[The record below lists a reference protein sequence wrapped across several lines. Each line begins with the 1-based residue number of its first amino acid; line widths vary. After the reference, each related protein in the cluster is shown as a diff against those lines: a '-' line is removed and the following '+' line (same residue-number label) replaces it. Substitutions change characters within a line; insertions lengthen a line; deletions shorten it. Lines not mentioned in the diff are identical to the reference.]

1 MKTTMMMMMM
11 TMMMTKM
18 MMMMMNDDDDDNDE
32 EEEVTCKAKN
42 DVKPIGKQKKV
53 EFECTLKDI
62 DPNEVFIG
70 IEIFA
75 SDYIPGIPVD
85 KKLRNPAKIDIL
97 IKKGQIKNYTA
108 TVEEID
114 IPLFNA
120 TSIDTTNSAKTGI
133 FIINGIFPPKFIL
146 KKKFEFEVLLMTGEK
161 AICTFPKVT
170 ADKTEVKIECILQ
183 KKLIDTQIFIQ
194 QFCALDGYNEIL
206 RFNKVC
212 SKNKVN
218 IANGRERRIG
228 RLFDL
233 WLTFGQICHFLPQPK
248 LISFLFYGFV
258 SQPIKKDD
266 SITMVVNLIKDG
278 DLIEEEANCTAK
290 VDTTPMAG
298 KLLLVEYECKIEGI
312 EKPEEY
318 TGLVFVGSEEISGIP
333 TDPDL
338 LNPATVDELIILDE
352 IKNYTNGEG
361 SEEVHVLNA
370 TFIDTNDSEKTGVFF
385 IEGDLLSEYKPKKGK
400 EIEFEIVLMTGE
412 KVKCKLPKK
421 NLKGKIKIKCES
433 QEELT
438 DIKIMI
444 QQLVALDGFDEILRI
459 SKISTDKE
467 VKVGNGKQIKLK
479 KRFNNI
485 LSFGQLHGFVP
496 KKDKK
501 MVTFVFV
508 GFVNEPIKKIII

>member
-1 MKTTMMMMMM
+1 MMMMMM
-11 TMMMTKM
+11 TMMMMMMTTM
-18 MMMMMNDDDDDNDE
+18 MMMIMNDDDDDNDE

-233 WLTFGQICHFLPQPK
+233 WLTFGQICHFLPQ
-248 LISFLFYGFV
+248 
-258 SQPIKKDD
+258 Q
-266 SITMVVNLIKDG
+266 N
-278 DLIEEEANCTAK
+278 
-290 VDTTPMAG
+290 
-298 KLLLVEYECKIEGI
+298 
-312 EKPEEY
+312 
-318 TGLVFVGSEEISGIP
+318 
-333 TDPDL
+333 
-338 LNPATVDELIILDE
+338 
-352 IKNYTNGEG
+352 
-361 SEEVHVLNA
+361 
-370 TFIDTNDSEKTGVFF
+370 
-385 IEGDLLSEYKPKKGK
+385 
-400 EIEFEIVLMTGE
+400 
-412 KVKCKLPKK
+412 
-421 NLKGKIKIKCES
+421 
-433 QEELT
+433 
-438 DIKIMI
+438 
-444 QQLVALDGFDEILRI
+444 
-459 SKISTDKE
+459 
-467 VKVGNGKQIKLK
+467 
-479 KRFNNI
+479 
-485 LSFGQLHGFVP
+485 
-496 KKDKK
+496 
-501 MVTFVFV
+501 
-508 GFVNEPIKKIII
+508 